1 MGARPASS
9 SRDENGCAGL
19 AIVIGFIVGAVLLL
33 QRCGSSDTTSEAP
46 PAVVSNAID
55 ASLTAAI
62 APQAPAT
69 ITPLSSKRARTG
81 ASELMLAVDAEGL
94 SGAMIYS
101 ENCYDA
107 LSHKF
112 DWSKLDTCGAFD
124 QAAVHAADTTDL
136 TGLSKEASYFQSE
149 VADRKST
156 RLNYSHYC
164 ASRMPS

>member
-9 SRDENGCAGL
+9 SRDENGCASL
-19 AIVIGFIVGAVLLL
+19 AIVIGIIVGAVLLL

-62 APQAPAT
+62 APQEPAK

-81 ASELMLAVDAEGL
+81 AAELMLAVDAEGL

-101 ENCYDA
+101 ETCYVA
-107 LSHKF
+107 LSTTF
-112 DWSKLDTCGAFD
+112 AWSTLDTCGAFD
-124 QAAVHAADTTDL
+124 QAPVQAP
-136 TGLSKEASYFQSE
+136 K
-149 VADRKST
+149 DRKIM
-156 RLNYSHYC
+156 L
-164 ASRMPS
+164 

>member
-1 MGARPASS
+1 MGAVRGSVS
-9 SRDENGCAGL
+9 GEENGCVSRT
-19 AIVIGFIVGAVLLL
+19 IVMGIIVWAVLVL
-33 QRCGSSDTTSEAP
+33 QCCGSSETTSEAP
-46 PAVVSNAID
+46 PAVVSNAIV

-136 TGLSKEASYFQSE
+136 TGLSKEAS
-149 VADRKST
+149 
-156 RLNYSHYC
+156 
-164 ASRMPS
+164 